1 MTEKTDQPIDFGQY
15 LQSRRRAEGISL
27 EEVAR
32 RTKVSMTCLRQ
43 IESEDWANL
52 PSPTFV
58 KGFVKAYADAVGAD
72 PGEALDRYAAY
83 CAVQQE
89 LSAPQP
95 PVTGSTGFGKRLAL
109 ALVLLVLLIGGTI
122 LIMQRISTE
131 AEPVNAEDALPAAQR
146 SASDGERAAATA
158 TDAPSAPKPAAEP
171 PPPAAAGETPA
182 APEPPAVVAPPATV
196 ATPPDPVQ
204 PVSEAPPATTGSAA
218 ETLPSAA
225 APAAETVA
233 PPAPAADMPAEPEA
247 AAAAAETPSPTK
259 VLRISVVETSWL
271 SVAGDGNPPREAIL
285 APGDSITVEAR
296 NHFALVIGNAGGVRL
311 ELDGQPVPL
320 SGRSGQVV
328 RLRLPRE

>member
-1 MTEKTDQPIDFGQY
+1 MTDQTDQPIDFGQY
-15 LQSRRRAEGISL
+15 LQNRRRAEGISL

-72 PGEALDRYAAY
+72 PGDALDRYAAF

-95 PVTGSTGFGKRLAL
+95 PVGASAGFGKRLAL
-109 ALVLLVLLIGGTI
+109 ALVLLVLLIGGT
-122 LIMQRISTE
+122 LFIMQRISTQ
-131 AEPVNAEDALPAAQR
+131 AEPVGAEDAAVPAQR
-146 SASDGERAAATA
+146 STPDGAPAAAPA
-158 TDAPSAPKPAAEP
+158 IDAPSAPKPVAEP

-182 APEPPAVVAPPATV
+182 VVAPPAAVETK
-196 ATPPDPVQ
+196 PDTVQ
-204 PVSEAPPATTGSAA
+204 PEAGALPATTESAA
-218 ETLPSAA
+218 DTLPSAA
-225 APAAETVA
+225 TPAAETTV
-233 PPAPAADMPAEPEA
+233 PPAPAAVMPAEPEA
-247 AAAAAETPSPTK
+247 PAAAEASSPLM
-259 VLRISVVETSWL
+259 VLRIRAVETSWL
-271 SVAGDGNPPREAIL
+271 SVADDGNPPREATL
-285 APGDSITVEAR
+285 APGDSFTVEAR

-311 ELDGQPVPL
+311 ELDGRPVPL

-328 RLRLPRE
+328 RLRLPQE